1 MIGIIDYGAGNLRSV
16 GKALEY
22 LGEIPKITND
32 PKEIA
37 NFEAI
42 ILPGVGSFGAAME
55 SIKRQKLDK
64 PIIDAAKSGIPLL
77 GICLGMQLFYEKSY
91 EDGYFDGLGL
101 LEGEIIKFAS
111 ETLKIPQMGWNSL
124 ELNKLDQ
131 LGDGISQNEYVYFV
145 HSYYAKPKD
154 WDEVIY
160 YTDYGIK
167 VPAIVRKGNI
177 IGMQFHP
184 EKSSTTGFKL
194 LKNFISEI
202 KEKS

>member
-22 LGEIPKITND
+22 LGEKPKITND
-32 PKEIA
+32 PKEIS

-42 ILPGVGSFGAAME
+42 ILPGVGSFGAAMD

-64 PIIDAAKSGIPLL
+64 PIVEAAKAGIPLL

-91 EDGYFDGLGL
+91 EDGCIDGLGL
-101 LEGEIIKFAS
+101 LEGEILKFQS

-124 ELNKLDQ
+124 ELNKVDK
-131 LGDGISQNEYVYFV
+131 LGEGINKNEYVYFV

-154 WDEVIY
+154 WDQVIY
-160 YTDYGIK
+160 YTDYGVK
-167 VPAIVRKGNI
+167 VPAIVRKDNI

-194 LKNFISEI
+194 LKNFINEI
-202 KEKS
+202 REKN